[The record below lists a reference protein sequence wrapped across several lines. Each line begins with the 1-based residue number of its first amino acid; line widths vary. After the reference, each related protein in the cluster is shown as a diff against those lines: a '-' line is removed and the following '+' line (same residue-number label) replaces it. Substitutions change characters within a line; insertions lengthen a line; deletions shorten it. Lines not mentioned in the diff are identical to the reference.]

1 MIAGERPSRLSEAQL
16 RWLAGV
22 SVAQFAELVVEL
34 GPVWETER
42 AERLSGRQRRRALGA
57 GRRYDMPFATRL
69 FVCLVYLRWNV
80 GYRGLGAMVGF
91 SKDTVNRAVDECTRL
106 LAAKGITRPDGSRV
120 GNEDELATA
129 LEAVDHRALADG
141 TFVPIPRPGGGWAA
155 QRAEYSGHRH
165 RHCRTTQVV
174 TDLDG
179 WLLWVTADRPGPTH
193 DLPALVDSGV
203 PDLIAT
209 GGGTLVADRGYQG
222 ITKRVENL
230 DVLLPN
236 GTWGRGAGRYNTEH
250 SRLRVRAEHAIAGLK
265 RRKILHGFRRRAHQ
279 LTPTL
284 RAVAALTTLPA

>member
-1 MIAGERPSRLSEAQL
+1 MIAGDRPSRLSEAQL

-22 SVAQFAELVVEL
+22 SAAQFAGLVVEL
-34 GPVWETER
+34 GPMWEADR
-42 AERLSGRQRRRALGA
+42 AERLTARKRSRALGA

-80 GYRGLGAMVGF
+80 GYRGRGAMAGF

-120 GNEDELATA
+120 GNEDELAEA

-155 QRAEYSGHRH
+155 QKAEYSGHRH
-165 RHCRTTQVV
+165 RHCRSTQVV
-174 TDLDG
+174 TDVDG
-179 WLLWVTADRPGPTH
+179 WLLWVTDDQPGPTH
-193 DLPALVDSGV
+193 DLAALVGSGI
-203 PDLIAT
+203 PERIAA

-222 ITKRVENL
+222 IGNHVESL

-236 GTWGRGAGRYNTEH
+236 GAWGRGAGRYNTDL

-265 RRKILHGFRRRAHQ
+265 RPKILHGFRRRAHQ

>member
-1 MIAGERPSRLSEAQL
+1 MIAGGRPSRLSEAQL

-22 SVAQFAELVVEL
+22 SASQFADLVAGL
-34 GPVWETER
+34 GPVWEADR
-42 AERLSGRQRRRALGA
+42 AERLSTRKRRRALGA

-106 LAAKGITRPDGSRV
+106 LAAKGITRPDGSQV
-120 GNEDELATA
+120 GDEGDLAVA
-129 LEAVDHRALADG
+129 LAKVDHQALADG

-155 QRAEYSGHRH
+155 QKAEYSGHRH

-174 TDLDG
+174 TDLQG
-179 WLLWVTADRPGPTH
+179 HLLWVTGDQPGPTH
-193 DLPALVDSGV
+193 DLPALVGSGI
-203 PDLIAT
+203 PERIANS
-209 GGGTLVADRGYQG
+209 GGTLVADRGYQG
-222 ITKRVENL
+222 IGNHVENL

-236 GTWGRGAGRYNTEH
+236 GAWGRGDGSYNTEH
-250 SRLRVRAEHAIAGLK
+250 SRLRVRAEHAIASLK
-265 RRKILHGFRRRAHQ
+265 RRKILHGFRRRALQ

-284 RAVAALTTLPA
+284 RAIAALTTLPA